1 VAQLFS
7 LGIMHTTPQILC
19 FFAGAISLG
28 LGIIFWTRLNR
39 YRRFPAI
46 DGQLISAAVSAVR
59 TQDQN
64 GIGMTYI
71 PVVSYSYAVG
81 AAHFTSSRVYSLSSY
96 GHASR
101 ASAQKFCDELAS
113 KPSLTV
119 YYNPA
124 DPSFAFLRNGP
135 LMVSLLIPFFVGSAF
150 IIVGLWFN
158 R

>member
-1 VAQLFS
+1 
-7 LGIMHTTPQILC
+7 MHTMPQILC
-19 FFAGAISLG
+19 LFAGAIALS
-28 LGIIFWTRLNR
+28 LGIIFGSRLIR

-59 TQDQN
+59 TQDHN
-64 GIGMTYI
+64 GVGMSYI
-71 PVVSYSYAVG
+71 PVVAYSYSVG
-81 AAHFTSSRVYSLSSY
+81 AAHFTSSRVYSLDDKQNRC
-96 GHASR
+96 GHALR
-101 ASAQKFCDELAS
+101 ASAQKFCDALAS

-135 LMVSLLIPFFVGSAF
+135 CMVSILIPFLVGGVF